1 MAAVVAVTSAQR
13 QPRTRWIH
21 GFATDSVLAFCWV
34 PFGVAAVLWTGNVS
48 VTRSLMSGAL
58 ILSFTHQPLTLPLVY
73 GDREQF
79 ELRRRIFMWSPIVF
93 TVAVYVTLN
102 VSLTL
107 LAIVGGLWNAIH
119 TLFQRYG
126 ITRIYG
132 RKAGQWDGR
141 LERALLLS
149 WLAGALVWAAAD
161 TRTPDRIVEAG
172 LAGHNRDALE
182 ILADLRPV
190 ALVLTVPATVVAL
203 TLAAVWLRREIE
215 AGPDANPA
223 KHLYVGSTA
232 ALFVLLVIH
241 PIAGLIAYVGSHAV
255 EYFIIV
261 YTNLRTRYQLGSDDE
276 ALVGRAVRSR
286 IGRPGFLAIYAAL
299 IGAIVVILRALD
311 SPMAYA
317 MVLFVLGGLHVFYDG
332 FIWKLRRPRVAD
344 SFDIASAPAG

>member
-126 ITRIYG
+126 YEEEAEIVQDLY
-132 RKAGQWDGR
+132 
-141 LERALLLS
+141 
-149 WLAGALVWAAAD
+149 LAGKKDEAAAAI
-161 TRTPDRIVEAG
+161 PDEFLAATNLVGTEGFIKDRLAAFADAG
-172 LAGHNRDALE
+172 
-182 ILADLRPV
+182 V
-190 ALVLTVPATVVAL
+190 TSL
-203 TLAAVWLRREIE
+203 TLHPVGEDPLAVVSQIKEW
-215 AGPDANPA
+215 AN
-223 KHLYVGSTA
+223 
-232 ALFVLLVIH
+232 
-241 PIAGLIAYVGSHAV
+241 
-255 EYFIIV
+255 
-261 YTNLRTRYQLGSDDE
+261 
-276 ALVGRAVRSR
+276 
-286 IGRPGFLAIYAAL
+286 
-299 IGAIVVILRALD
+299 
-311 SPMAYA
+311 
-317 MVLFVLGGLHVFYDG
+317 
-332 FIWKLRRPRVAD
+332 
-344 SFDIASAPAG
+344 